1 MQYPFSFFPSDED
14 KATTAED
21 ADTVDAGE
29 EPTSGEGYVRKEIKT
44 VAEETSIEH
53 VAVKRSLDMPPALEN
68 DTKKRRVDLPFIQKG
83 NRGNEMEILEAL
95 QGNLSSPSP
104 TPSPDIWSSAKT
116 FEIPPT
122 SSIPPVA
129 ATQSVEKVTTS
140 KATAKPKQGEKKT
153 AVGSKE
159 AGKEPGTKVKSSPK
173 KKPKPAKNTVSPA
186 KKPVTPKTPP
196 KLKPAKKKSPSPMKS
211 PMPKPTSVTPVETES
226 ITGSSSKKTKTNAK
240 KEKKPATK
248 TKNPVTKKSLTQ
260 PASETAKENIEVK
273 ESMPK
278 LIIKPIKKET
288 DAGHQFAVSEFLPSN
303 DTVVKEKSENK
314 NSKPKAGPAKKTK
327 AKKGKDKVIE
337 PSVKKEPKDWSTPS
351 THEGLKFS
359 MADFAVAPAEIN
371 LPGNVLIDPALEHKK
386 KKKKR
391 KEKDREKEKKKDKSK
406 KVSAFLN
413 QLNLLCSRKKLLLNF
428 SSFKPCNS

>member
-29 EPTSGEGYVRKEIKT
+29 EPTSGEGFVRKEIKT
-44 VAEETSIEH
+44 VAEETSVEH

-68 DTKKRRVDLPFIQKG
+68 DTKKRRVDLPFSQKG

-122 SSIPPVA
+122 SSIPPIA

-186 KKPVTPKTPP
+186 
-196 KLKPAKKKSPSPMKS
+196 
-211 PMPKPTSVTPVETES
+211 
-226 ITGSSSKKTKTNAK
+226 
-240 KEKKPATK
+240 
-248 TKNPVTKKSLTQ
+248 
-260 PASETAKENIEVK
+260 
-273 ESMPK
+273 
-278 LIIKPIKKET
+278 
-288 DAGHQFAVSEFLPSN
+288 
-303 DTVVKEKSENK
+303 
-314 NSKPKAGPAKKTK
+314 
-327 AKKGKDKVIE
+327 
-337 PSVKKEPKDWSTPS
+337 
-351 THEGLKFS
+351 
-359 MADFAVAPAEIN
+359 
-371 LPGNVLIDPALEHKK
+371 
-386 KKKKR
+386 
-391 KEKDREKEKKKDKSK
+391 
-406 KVSAFLN
+406 
-413 QLNLLCSRKKLLLNF
+413 
-428 SSFKPCNS
+428 